1 MLDFH
6 CGRALPMTTRRIG
19 VVLGSALMLCFVLGD
34 RARANPMT
42 EALER
47 LQRTVRSVRYDPHGR
62 PAGVILSDGTEYI
75 GNANDALLRVAIPG
89 DPVRIEVGAGDRLV
103 LVNTLTARGAT
114 LGPRAEV
121 DLQPFAP
128 TAIGC
133 GPQDTTTNQSAR
145 LDDAASLGHYAIDG
159 RVDLVLTSPTGAT
172 AGLLLTDGTQVHVIP
187 RVADVLMR
195 FKPGDAIRVEGR
207 GTRVGKSVSV
217 WALSISR
224 DRLVYL
230 DLERGH
236 GAPEIGVAG
245 TMP

>member
-1 MLDFH
+1 
-6 CGRALPMTTRRIG
+6 MTTRRIG
-19 VVLGSALMLCFVLGD
+19 AVLGSALLLACVMGD

-42 EALER
+42 EPLER
-47 LQRTVRSVRYDPHGR
+47 LQRTVRTVRFDPHGK

-89 DPVRIEVGAGDRLV
+89 DPVRIEIGSGDRLV

-128 TAIGC
+128 PPTAIGG
-133 GPQDTTTNQSAR
+133 GPQDGTTNQGEVQPAKP
-145 LDDAASLGHYAIDG
+145 LDDAASLGRYAIDG
-159 RVDLVLTSPTGAT
+159 RVDLVLTSPTGAP
-172 AGLLLTDGTQVHVIP
+172 AGLLLADGTQVHVIP

-207 GTRVGKSVSV
+207 GTRVGKSVAI

-224 DRLVYL
+224 GRLVYL
-230 DLERGH
+230 DLERGR